1 MRALIAVAALILL
14 SILILGCRGPSN
26 GCGADD
32 GTAGRYHLR
41 ERVGNFFD
49 RGVNDQITG
58 RYHLRTRTAK
68 FFGRGAC

>member
-1 MRALIAVAALILL
+1 MRALIAVVALILL
-14 SILILGCRGPSN
+14 SILILGCDPQP
-26 GCGADD
+26 AD

-49 RGVNDQITG
+49 RDMLAA
-58 RYHLRTRTAK
+58 RYHMRTRTAK

>member
-14 SILILGCRGPSN
+14 SILILGCRCPCDN
-26 GCGADD
+26 CGDD
-32 GTAGRYHLR
+32 TAGRYHLR
-41 ERVGNFFD
+41 TRTGDFFD
-49 RGVNDQITG
+49 RGDTDQIAS

>member
-14 SILILGCRGPSN
+14 SILILGCQGPSN
-26 GCGADD
+26 GCGAND

-41 ERVGNFFD
+41 ERVGDFFD
-49 RGVNDQITG
+49 RAVAG